1 MKFHSIWCRNSNIC
15 EMCLM
20 WWPSFWFSISHETHV
35 MEHSLSSHCVRCGN
49 DTTQQ
54 MTNISAT
61 SIESK
66 STNHL
71 HYLSPFHSPL
81 PSALSDIPQAGTIST
96 CFSTNTVAMQT
107 PTHTHTHSKF
117 MNHSSDNAINLI
129 VLVRNV
135 LIGDLG
141 SSPYF

>member
-1 MKFHSIWCRNSNIC
+1 MVQEQQHLWDVSDVVTFILILYQSWNTCYGA
-15 EMCLM
+15 L
-20 WWPSFWFSISHETHV
+20 TLQ
-35 MEHSLSSHCVRCGN
+35 SLCQVGN